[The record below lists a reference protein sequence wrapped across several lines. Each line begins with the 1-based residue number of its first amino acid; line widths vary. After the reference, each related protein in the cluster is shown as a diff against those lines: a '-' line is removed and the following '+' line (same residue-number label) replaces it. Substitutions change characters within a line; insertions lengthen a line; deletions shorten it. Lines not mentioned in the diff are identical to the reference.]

1 MSKQVEKG
9 VFITG
14 TDTGVGKTFAAAA
27 LVKRLKAHYWK
38 PVQTGPVEEHDA
50 PEVKRLSGL
59 KADHIF
65 PCLYS
70 FPDPLS
76 PHEAA
81 KRVQQ
86 KIEFENFKLPDIK
99 DGEFVVVEGAGG
111 VMVPLDD
118 RYLMLDLVGQLG
130 LPALIVARSGLG
142 TINHTLLTIT
152 ALRNHGIKLAGVI
165 MNGPE
170 NRANL
175 EAIEQYGKTE
185 VLAELPFCTDVS
197 PESLNTL
204 MPRLDRVAKYFGR
217 E

>member
-1 MSKQVEKG
+1 MSKQLEKG

-38 PVQTGPVEEHDA
+38 PVQTGPEEEHDA
-50 PEVKRLSGL
+50 PEIQRLSCIETDQIL
-59 KADHIF
+59 

-81 KRVQQ
+81 KRVKQ
-86 KIEFENFKLPDIK
+86 KIEFGHFKLPDIK
-99 DGEFVVVEGAGG
+99 SKEFLVVEGAGG

-118 RYLMLDLVGQLG
+118 RHMMLDLMAQLE

-152 ALRNHGIKLAGVI
+152 ALRNRGVKLAGVI
-165 MNGPE
+165 LNGPE
-170 NRANL
+170 NKANL

-185 VLAELPFCTDVS
+185 VLAELPFCTDVT
-197 PESLNTL
+197 PESLGSL
-204 MPRLDRVAKYFGR
+204 MPRLDRVAQYFGR